1 MSHVALIIATVAY
14 VGYVP
19 IAPGTFG
26 SAAGLVLFALMRS
39 TTSFPWGDALAI
51 VTSFGIG
58 TWAAFAAERHFN
70 RKDPGPIVIDE
81 VLGML
86 ITVAWLPASPSV
98 ALAGFLWF
106 RVFDVIKPFPA
117 RQLESAPGGYG
128 VMLDDAMAG
137 VYAHAALRGT
147 IWLVP
152 QWVS

>member
-1 MSHVALIIATVAY
+1 MSRLAVLIATVGY
-14 VGYVP
+14 IGYVP

-26 SAAGLVLFALMRS
+26 AAAGLGIFALLRA
-39 TTSFPWGDALAI
+39 TPSFPWGDGVAI
-51 VTSFGIG
+51 LVSFVVG

-98 ALAGFLWF
+98 AIAGFLWF
-106 RVFDVIKPFPA
+106 RLFDVIKPFPA

-137 VYAHAALRGT
+137 VYAHVALRLT
-147 IWLVP
+147 MWVMP